1 MQESFKIA
9 ISGKGGVGK
18 TTLTAVWSRL
28 LAQDGLDVMAIDA
41 DSDPNLASAMGLGA
55 DECPKPLIKM
65 KELIRERTGADPG
78 ALGQYFKM
86 NPHVSDLPGAYCHD
100 VDGVK
105 LLVLGG
111 IESAGSGCAC
121 PEGAFLKAL
130 LAHSIL
136 YSKEA
141 ILVDL
146 AAGVEFMGRACVQ
159 GVDGLVVVV
168 EPGRRSID
176 TALNISH
183 MAGKMG
189 ISKVAAFINKVTDES
204 QVDDIKSA
212 LTDICVLGSF
222 GYSKEVQ
229 EADLKR
235 TSVWECSNELVEEL
249 TNAKNRMMEL
259 FFGGE

>member
-1 MQESFKIA
+1 
-9 ISGKGGVGK
+9 
-18 TTLTAVWSRL
+18 
-28 LAQDGLDVMAIDA
+28 
-41 DSDPNLASAMGLGA
+41 
-55 DECPKPLIKM
+55 
-65 KELIRERTGADPG
+65 
-78 ALGQYFKM
+78 
-86 NPHVSDLPGAYCHD
+86 LPGAYCHD

-121 PEGAFLKAL
+121 PEGAFLKSL

-176 TALNISH
+176 TALNIAN

-204 QVDDIKSA
+204 QVEDIKSA
-212 LTDICVLGSF
+212 LTDIYVLGSF

-229 EADLKR
+229 QADLQR
-235 TSVWECSNELVEEL
+235 TSVWKCSNELVEEL
-249 TNAKNRMMEL
+249 KNAKNRMMEL
-259 FFGGE
+259 FFGG